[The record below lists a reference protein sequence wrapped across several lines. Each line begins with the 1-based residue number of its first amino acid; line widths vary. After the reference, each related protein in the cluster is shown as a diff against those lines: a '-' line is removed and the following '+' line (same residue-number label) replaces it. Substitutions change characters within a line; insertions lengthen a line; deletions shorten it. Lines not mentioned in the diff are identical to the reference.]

1 MAKLILYTDYIKPN
15 KQVHI
20 INAVNYIANS
30 NSAEVNGQSHGSNKL
45 SSQRQ
50 DRLIAEL
57 VDQHPNLKKSFEFKN
72 YSELGTMDSA
82 TQLITSAEEVLSEAQ
97 MTNLKYVSYIATR
110 PGVEKSLSAE
120 HGLFGRDGDLDI
132 SSYRE
137 KLRLVEGNVFRHV
150 VAIKK
155 EDALAVGFDDREAW
169 ESVLKKEMDA
179 VGKVMNFKPGDMEW
193 VGAFHNS
200 DSHPH
205 VHIMMWSKSDD
216 KAIYLKQAGLEKI
229 KGNFGKHIYSQHY
242 KQYYEYKENFNE
254 GIKIEFENLDYKT
267 NSILKSKTNFNLDK
281 LSRLIPSDYS
291 GRWNYGFMAKEVKS
305 ILDDIVKDILTLDEN
320 AKFQFEGFIDAELDF
335 LNLYESNKT
344 RDEIRNDFL
353 HPSHDSKK
361 PLHNIVL
368 RKFRESY
375 FGQSKYENERDA
387 ITERMPDS
395 DKEVKS
401 FNNLETG
408 DNVFHSKTE
417 KNYKVTDITDD
428 SLYLTGTNSLIPKIV
443 SNTVYGKSYE
453 LATLLNNVILGNQF
467 RSVENNQLCKIET
480 FTFVDNEIQ
489 SVNLVSDNGNHMEVL
504 PCDFD
509 KYILTGEVDLIPLND
524 LLLDTS
530 IPMLNLMKSLSSI
543 NGRTKNSHSGSRSL
557 VKELE
562 QGAREDNRLVEQK
575 L

>member
-30 NSAEVNGQSHGSNKL
+30 TSAEVNRQGHGSNKL

-82 TQLITSAEEVLSEAQ
+82 TQFITSAEEVLSESQ
-97 MTNLKYVSYIATR
+97 MTNLKYLSYIATR
-110 PGVEKSLSAE
+110 PGVGKSQDAE

-132 SSYRE
+132 STYRE

-155 EDALAVGFDDREAW
+155 EDALAVGFDYRESW
-169 ESVLKKEMDA
+169 EAVLKKEMDT

-229 KGNFGKHIYSQHY
+229 KGTFGKHIYSEQY

-254 GIKIEFENLDYKT
+254 GLKIEFENLDYKS
-267 NSILKSKTNFNLDK
+267 NAILKSKTDLNLDK
-281 LSRLIPSDYS
+281 LTQLIPSDYS
-291 GRWNYGFMAKEVKS
+291 GRWNYGFMTKEVKLV
-305 ILDDIVKDILTLDEN
+305 LDDIVEDILTLDEN
-320 AKFQFEGFIDAELDF
+320 AKYHFEGYIDTELDF
-335 LNLYESNKT
+335 LNLYESDITREEIKNK
-344 RDEIRNDFL
+344 FV

-368 RKFRESY
+368 RKFKESH
-375 FGQSKYENERDA
+375 FNQTQSLK
-387 ITERMPDS
+387 
-395 DKEVKS
+395 DKDGIHELTLNSKEDGKS
-401 FNNLETG
+401 FNDLDTG
-408 DNVFHSKTE
+408 DSVFHLKTGR
-417 KNYKVTDITDD
+417 NYKVTDMTDE
-428 SLYLTGTNSLIPKIV
+428 SLYLTSANGLIPKIV
-443 SNTVYGKSYE
+443 SNKVYGKSYQ
-453 LATLLNNVILGNQF
+453 LATLQNNVIMGNQF
-467 RSVENNQLCKIET
+467 RSVENNQVSRIES
-480 FTFVDNEIQ
+480 FTFIDNEIQ
-489 SVNLVSDNGNHMEVL
+489 SVDLVSEDGNHMEVF

-509 KYILTGEVDLIPLND
+509 KYILTREIDLIPLND
-524 LLLDTS
+524 FLLDTS
-530 IPMLNLMKSLSSI
+530 LPMLNLMKSLSFI
-543 NGRTKNSHSGSRSL
+543 NGRTRNNHSGSRSL
-557 VKELE
+557 EKDLE
-562 QGAREDNRLVEQK
+562 KGAREDNRLVDQK